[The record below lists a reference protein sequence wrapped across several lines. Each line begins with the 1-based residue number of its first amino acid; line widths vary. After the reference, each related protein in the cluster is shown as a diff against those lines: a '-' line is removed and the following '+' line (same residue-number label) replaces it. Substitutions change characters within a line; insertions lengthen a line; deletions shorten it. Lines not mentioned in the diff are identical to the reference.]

1 MEQVAIS
8 SGNGQTPS
16 DHNSTTDLL
25 DRLNFPAPTR
35 STVVKVAGNGVPRAV
50 DQGRVALLSGFEM
63 RWSIG
68 RDYGSGGVFARAE
81 ANGSHQGNSSC
92 RLRMILA
99 SIKCLMT
106 GSR

>member
-8 SGNGQTPS
+8 SGNGQTPC

-50 DQGRVALLSGFEM
+50 DQGCVALLSGFEM
-63 RWSIG
+63 RWS
-68 RDYGSGGVFARAE
+68 SGVIVETEAYSPEQKQTGFTRAT
-81 ANGSHQGNSSC
+81 AAAVC
-92 RLRMILA
+92 V
-99 SIKCLMT
+99 
-106 GSR
+106 